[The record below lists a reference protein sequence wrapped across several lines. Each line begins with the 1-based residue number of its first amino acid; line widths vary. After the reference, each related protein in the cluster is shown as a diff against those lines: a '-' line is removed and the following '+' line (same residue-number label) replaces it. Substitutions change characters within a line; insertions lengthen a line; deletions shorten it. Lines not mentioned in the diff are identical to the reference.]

1 MNRSGRSLALVL
13 VLFTLAVMPALAAD
27 TAAPGGDPG
36 EELKQGFVS
45 LGHGIRDG
53 AVKTWG
59 AVKSVFDSNGSNDKS
74 DKKAPPKNASGTD
87 QK

>member
-1 MNRSGRSLALVL
+1 MNRSGKSIALAFIVA
-13 VLFTLAVMPALAAD
+13 TLAALPARAAD
-27 TAAPGGDPG
+27 TAPAGDPG

-59 AVKSVFDSNGSNDKS
+59 AVKSAFNSDNSSA
-74 DKKAPPKNASGTD
+74 DKKAPAKKSADAD